1 LWLYR
6 QARFAA
12 LQETA
17 ALPTHIAPADI
28 LDGLI
33 GVRIAAIVDDL
44 PELDTEKNGST
55 RIRQMLSGSSWTLRL
70 LKIGLTVVMLGA
82 VLHSVDLSAAW
93 KYASEQNSWLLLLA
107 AGLVSF
113 QFGCGASRWYLI
125 LRRLKAAMPVLESV
139 RIYYI
144 SVFFGT
150 CLLASIGGDV
160 ARVWLAYRIGVRVST
175 AAISV
180 VIDRVAALAG
190 VALIVIATAPL
201 FMAVVG
207 PEHAIPAAILAVLA
221 GVGLLGIVVV
231 AQLDRIPIGR
241 WARFRIVDQLVALGE
256 ATRAVYLRPATAVPV
271 LALAVIS
278 QTAAS
283 LATYAIARS
292 LGLNVTATDCLVLM
306 QPITLL
312 ATLPIS
318 IGGWGV
324 REAAM
329 VTFFGLVGVPSSAAV
344 VLSIQVGLIA
354 VVLSLPGG
362 ILFLVQQSRVAKKK

>member
-1 LWLYR
+1 
-6 QARFAA
+6 
-12 LQETA
+12 
-17 ALPTHIAPADI
+17 
-28 LDGLI
+28 
-33 GVRIAAIVDDL
+33 VRTAAIVDDP
-44 PELDTEKNGST
+44 PELETERGAAK
-55 RIRQMLSGSSWTLRL
+55 RIQQMLSGSSWTLRL

-82 VLHSVDLSAAW
+82 VLYSVDLSAAW
-93 KYASEQNSWLLLLA
+93 KYASEQNSWFLLLA

-113 QFGCGASRWYLI
+113 QIGCGACRWLLI
-125 LRRLKAAMPVLESV
+125 LRRLKAVMPFLESA

-144 SVFFGT
+144 SVFFST

-160 ARVWLAYRIGVRVST
+160 ARVWLAYRKGVRVGT

-180 VIDRVAALAG
+180 VLDRVAALAG
-190 VALIVIATAPL
+190 VALIVVATAPL
-201 FMAVVG
+201 FISIVG
-207 PEHAIPAAILAVLA
+207 PDHAVPATILAVLA
-221 GVGLLGIVVV
+221 GIGILGIIVV

-241 WARFRIVDQLVALGE
+241 WARFRVIAQLAALGE
-256 ATRAVYLRPATAVPV
+256 ATRSVFLRPSASVPV
-271 LALAVIS
+271 VVLAVIS
-278 QTAAS
+278 QIAAS

-292 LGLNVTATDCLVLM
+292 LGLDVTATDCLVLM

-344 VLSIQVGLIA
+344 VLSIQVGLLY

-362 ILFLVQQSRVAKKK
+362 ILFFVRQARTTKPS